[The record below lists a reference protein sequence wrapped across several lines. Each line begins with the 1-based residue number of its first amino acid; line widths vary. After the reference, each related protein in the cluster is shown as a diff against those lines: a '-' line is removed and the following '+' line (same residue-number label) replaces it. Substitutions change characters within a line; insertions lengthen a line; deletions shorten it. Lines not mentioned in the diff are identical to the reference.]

1 MAIDFG
7 REVCG
12 DLSVVSKREWLVTN
26 GIGGFASGT
35 LANVLSRRYHGLLIA
50 ALQPPLGRT
59 LLLAKL
65 DETVEYDGIYPDS
78 GRLTPLYL
86 NRWEDGTVEG
96 NGHYHLNRF
105 HLEGTTPV
113 WTYAIANALLEK
125 RIWMQPGANT
135 TTIQYRLTRATGPM
149 GLTLKALGNY
159 RDYHSTTIINDWSPD
174 VEDVGHEDV
183 GHEDVGHE
191 DVGHEDVGHEDVG
204 HEDVGH
210 EDGARGLKITMFDG
224 ALPFYLFSDR
234 ATFSPRSDW
243 HEDFFLAVEEFRGQR
258 DVTEDHL
265 YLAQLQVTL
274 QPGEQFVVVAST
286 EATPNLNSA
295 LAYGD
300 RQAHEAGLLER
311 AGDLAGA
318 TASPRTRD
326 ALRHLVLAADQFVVR
341 RPTAADPNG
350 QSIIAGYPWFSDWG
364 RDTMIAL
371 PGLTLA
377 TGRPEVAASI
387 LRTYAQFVDRGM
399 LPNRFP
405 DVGETP
411 EYNTVDAT
419 LWYFVALHEYVAAT
433 GDVALAGELF
443 PVLAGIIDWHVRG
456 TRYNIHMDEADAL
469 LYAGEEGSQ
478 LTWMDAKVDDW
489 VVTPRTGKA
498 VEINALWY
506 NALRIM
512 AALAG
517 QLGEDAGRY
526 AALAERVAAGFGRF
540 WNAPLGYCYDV
551 VDTPAI
557 HDKPG
562 GPDGSLRPNQLL
574 AVSLPHS
581 PLSAERQRSVVD
593 ACGRH
598 LLTAHGLR
606 SLSPDD
612 KAYIG
617 RYGGDRR
624 KRDGAYHQGTVW
636 GWLIGPFVLAHRRVY
651 GDNAA
656 ARSYLMPLLQHL
668 NDHGVGSI
676 SEIFEGDAPF
686 TPRGCTAQAWS
697 VAEVLRAWRMTE
709 EKGTTDFTDSTD

>member
-7 REVCG
+7 REVLG

-26 GIGGFASGT
+26 GIGGFAGGT
-35 LANVLSRRYHGLLIA
+35 LANVLSRRYHGLLVA

-96 NGHYHLNRF
+96 NGHHYLNRF

-135 TTIQYRLTRATGPM
+135 TYIQYHLIRATGPM
-149 GLTLKALGNY
+149 GLTIKALGNY

-174 VEDVGHEDV
+174 VEDVDHGLRITLF
-183 GHEDVGHE
+183 
-191 DVGHEDVGHEDVG
+191 
-204 HEDVGH
+204 
-210 EDGARGLKITMFDG
+210 DGAR
-224 ALPFYLFSDR
+224 PFYLFSDR

-243 HEDFFLAVEEFRGQR
+243 YEDFFLAVEEFRGQR

-274 QPGEQFVVVAST
+274 RPGERFAVVAST
-286 EATPNLNSA
+286 EAAPNLDSV

-300 RQAHEAGLLER
+300 RQAHEAALLAR
-311 AGDLAGA
+311 AGGLGESGTGDGAG
-318 TASPRTRD
+318 D

-387 LRTYAQFVDRGM
+387 LRTYAQFVDQGM

-405 DVGETP
+405 DAGETP

-419 LWYFVALHEYVAAT
+419 LWYFVALHEVVTAT
-433 GDVALAGELF
+433 GDVALARELF
-443 PVLAGIIDWHVRG
+443 PVLADIIDWHIRG

-469 LYAGEEGSQ
+469 LYAGEEGVQ

-489 VVTPRTGKA
+489 VVTPRAGKA

-506 NALRIM
+506 NALCIM
-512 AALAG
+512 ASLAE
-517 QLGEDAGRY
+517 QLGEEAGRY
-526 AALAERVAAGFGRF
+526 AALAERVAAGFERF

-551 VDTPAI
+551 LDAPA
-557 HDKPG
+557 

-581 PLSAERQRSVVD
+581 PLSAERQRSIVD
-593 ACGRH
+593 TCARH
-598 LLTAHGLR
+598 LLTPHGLR

-617 RYGGDRR
+617 RYAGDRR

-651 GDNAA
+651 GDVAA
-656 ARSYLMPLLQHL
+656 ARSYLLPLLQHL

-686 TPRGCTAQAWS
+686 APRGCTAQAWS

-709 EKGTTDFTDSTD
+709 TE

>member
-7 REVCG
+7 REVLG

-26 GIGGFASGT
+26 GIGGFAGGT
-35 LANVLSRRYHGLLIA
+35 LANVLSRRYHGLLVA

-96 NGHYHLNRF
+96 NGHHYLNRF

-135 TTIQYRLTRATGPM
+135 TYIQYHLIRATGPM
-149 GLTLKALGNY
+149 GLTIKALGNY

-174 VEDVGHEDV
+174 VEDVDHGLRITLF
-183 GHEDVGHE
+183 
-191 DVGHEDVGHEDVG
+191 
-204 HEDVGH
+204 
-210 EDGARGLKITMFDG
+210 DGAR
-224 ALPFYLFSDR
+224 PFYLFSDR

-243 HEDFFLAVEEFRGQR
+243 YEDFFLAVEEFRGQR

-274 QPGEQFVVVAST
+274 RPGERFAVVAST
-286 EATPNLNSA
+286 EAAPNLDSV

-300 RQAHEAGLLER
+300 RQAHEAALLAR
-311 AGDLAGA
+311 AGGPGESGTGDRAG
-318 TASPRTRD
+318 D

-387 LRTYAQFVDRGM
+387 LRTYAQFVDQGM

-405 DVGETP
+405 DAGETP

-419 LWYFVALHEYVAAT
+419 LWYFVALHEVVTAT
-433 GDVALAGELF
+433 GDVALARELF
-443 PVLAGIIDWHVRG
+443 PVLADIIDWHIRG

-469 LYAGEEGSQ
+469 LYAGEEGVQ

-506 NALRIM
+506 NALCIM
-512 AALAG
+512 ASLAE
-517 QLGEDAGRY
+517 QLGEEAGRY
-526 AALAERVAAGFGRF
+526 AALAERVAAGFERF

-551 VDTPAI
+551 LDAPA
-557 HDKPG
+557 

-581 PLSAERQRSVVD
+581 PLSAERQRSIVD
-593 ACGRH
+593 TCARH
-598 LLTAHGLR
+598 LLTPHGLR

-617 RYGGDRR
+617 RYAGDRR

-656 ARSYLMPLLQHL
+656 ARSYLLPLLQHL

-686 TPRGCTAQAWS
+686 APRGCTAQAWS

-709 EKGTTDFTDSTD
+709 TE

>member
-7 REVCG
+7 REVLG

-26 GIGGFASGT
+26 GIGGFAGGT
-35 LANVLSRRYHGLLIA
+35 LANVLSRRYHGLLVA

-96 NGHYHLNRF
+96 NGHHYLNRF

-135 TTIQYRLTRATGPM
+135 TYIQYHLIRATGPM
-149 GLTLKALGNY
+149 GLTIKALGNY

-174 VEDVGHEDV
+174 VEDVDHGLRITLF
-183 GHEDVGHE
+183 
-191 DVGHEDVGHEDVG
+191 
-204 HEDVGH
+204 
-210 EDGARGLKITMFDG
+210 DGAR
-224 ALPFYLFSDR
+224 PFYLFSDR

-243 HEDFFLAVEEFRGQR
+243 YEDFFLAVEEFRGQR

-274 QPGEQFVVVAST
+274 RPGERFAVVAST
-286 EATPNLNSA
+286 EAAPNLDSV

-300 RQAHEAGLLER
+300 RQAHEAALLAR
-311 AGDLAGA
+311 AGGLGKSGTGDGAG
-318 TASPRTRD
+318 D

-387 LRTYAQFVDRGM
+387 LRTYAQFVDQGM

-405 DVGETP
+405 DAGETP

-419 LWYFVALHEYVAAT
+419 LWYFVALHEVVTAT
-433 GDVALAGELF
+433 GDVALARELF
-443 PVLAGIIDWHVRG
+443 PVLADIIDWHIRG

-469 LYAGEEGSQ
+469 LYAGEEGVQ

-489 VVTPRTGKA
+489 VVTPRAGKA

-506 NALRIM
+506 NALCIM
-512 AALAG
+512 ASLAE
-517 QLGEDAGRY
+517 QLGEEAGRY
-526 AALAERVAAGFGRF
+526 AALAERVAAGFERF

-551 VDTPAI
+551 LDAPA
-557 HDKPG
+557 

-581 PLSAERQRSVVD
+581 PLSAERQRSIVD
-593 ACGRH
+593 TCARH
-598 LLTAHGLR
+598 LLTPHGLR

-617 RYGGDRR
+617 RYAGDRR

-651 GDNAA
+651 GDVAA
-656 ARSYLMPLLQHL
+656 ARSYLLPLLQHL

-686 TPRGCTAQAWS
+686 APRGCTAQAWS

-709 EKGTTDFTDSTD
+709 TE